1 MNEEKYRLIIQNK
14 NVFKETYVSSDVLCL
29 KIGTTPDSD
38 IRLKRENFS
47 IPIAL
52 YLQLVGNQ
60 WHIQCDELL
69 YISSLENKVLQDAP
83 IQHGAF
89 LKVFDAK
96 NNESIFSISF
106 LYDFALSDLSFDT
119 IIDIRSL
126 NKLVIGNSKGA
137 QIFLSSKYI
146 NSEAITLTRNKNGG
160 FQLDPT
166 GAQKSA
172 TLNGNRIFDVSTVA
186 EYDFIGVADYVF
198 YLKNGVLYTALRDDI
213 AFNGVSAQPLRDETP
228 AFKYPKLNRSPR
240 MLYAFDKTPIE
251 ILNPPQKPEKPRD
264 NLALQLSPALL
275 MIAVTVVTRSGIIQG
290 LGNGN
295 PSFLIFSLATM
306 AVGIFTSVISFVH
319 NRNGYKKSLEEWEKD
334 YRTYIENKRNEI
346 EGERQAEQIALT
358 DVYPSSEHMRDL
370 VKTFSGRIFERSI
383 KDDDFL
389 YVRAGLGAIPA
400 MREVISRQE
409 EHIKIDSE
417 LMLIPEQICKEY
429 ENLKNAPVLLHL
441 CQSGVVGV
449 VGSDDERY
457 DFFKSLLLDICV
469 EHSYEDVKVVVLIP
483 CGEEAKYEWIK
494 WMPHIST
501 SGGDC
506 RGIVCNDESRDEI
519 FETLYAIMTERLF
532 RNKDEEMSHIP
543 YYVVF
548 ALEEYGIK
556 THPLSQF
563 MSHLEEIGMSF
574 VFFKRYKEN
583 LPKECEEIVFLEE
596 NKGTVYLSKDKAFSR
611 QFSWEHINDESIK
624 FVAERL
630 APVYCEQI
638 ALSSR
643 LTSNITLFDLLNIYS
658 PEDLDL
664 TAEWKKSNVQRSLA
678 APLGVDTKGSMIY
691 LDLHEKASG
700 PHGLVAGTTGSGKSE
715 IMQSYILSVAVK
727 FHPYEVAFVIID
739 FKGGGMA
746 NQFENLPHL
755 VGKIT
760 DIDSHEINRSLL
772 SIRAELE
779 KRKRLFAQC
788 GVNHIDQYI
797 GKFRRGETSVAL
809 PHLILIV
816 DEFAELKAEQP
827 EFMKELI
834 STARVGRS
842 LGIHLI
848 LATQKPAGQVN
859 EQIWSNSRFKL
870 CLKVATREDSMEV
883 LHSPL
888 ASEIREPGRAYL
900 QVGNNE
906 IFTLF
911 QSAYSGA
918 SAQSDQNG
926 NRREFKI
933 SEVSFTGKRTVVYE
947 RKASHSDDGTK
958 LTQLKALVDY
968 VDNYCR
974 KNGIDTLP
982 SICMPPLPEIIDYET
997 ASCRGEDR
1005 LIMKIGVY
1013 DDPSNQVQPDVLL
1026 DLSEGNVMVI
1036 GASQTG
1042 KTLLLQTMLRRIA
1055 ERYSPKQAFV
1065 YIVDFGSKI
1074 LKAYE
1079 KLNHVGG
1086 VLTDADDERMKNFF
1100 KMIREEI
1107 ESRKEIFSKLGIGS
1121 YETYLEAKAVME
1133 IPRIMIFIDNLSAF
1147 KETHQEYE
1155 DELLNLCREGVTLG
1169 ITLIVTAKQTAGLSY
1184 RYMSNFATRIAF
1196 NCTESSEYNNIF
1208 DRCPIR
1214 PQNIQGRGLISVQ
1227 KTVYEFQAVLPF
1239 DGIVSS
1245 NPDETMRTE
1254 GKRSEQIKLFITTI
1268 NSKYV
1273 GVTAKPVPE
1282 IPKILSRDYWNTP
1295 SESYESYALP
1305 IGLTYENIETAT
1317 LDLATVGSFGIL
1329 GKDHF
1334 GKSNLLRIILEHIQ
1348 QNVFKLPCKAYL
1360 IDDYARQLEEF
1371 ETFGYVEQ
1379 ISVDCT
1385 DLENIIQLFADKAKE
1400 RMDIMRSGGDFGQ
1413 LPLLLCVIQNLQV
1426 FSAGVISKTSSDL
1439 LKKLLVDAKQLKI
1452 CIIFSNLENN
1462 ADYSAPEMVKL
1473 TRDLGRYVLLD
1484 DLTNIKLFGSGKFTP
1499 NDMRQFK
1506 KPLQLG
1512 DGYIYD
1518 VREGLEKIKIIKADR
1533 VR

>member
-1 MNEEKYRLIIQNK
+1 MSGGKYRLTIQNK
-14 NVFKETYVSSDVLCL
+14 NIFKEVHVSADALCL
-29 KIGTTPDSD
+29 KIGTVPDSD
-38 IRLKRENFS
+38 IRLKKENFS
-47 IPIAL
+47 VPIEL
-52 YLQLVGNQ
+52 SLQLIGNQ
-60 WHIQCDELL
+60 WHIQCIESL
-69 YISSLENKVLQDAP
+69 YISSLGKEEVKQDVP

-89 LKVFDAK
+89 LKIFDTK
-96 NNESIFSISF
+96 SNDYILSISF
-106 LYDFALSDLSFDT
+106 LYDFDLSNFVFDT
-119 IIDIRSL
+119 IVDIRSL
-126 NKLVIGNSKGA
+126 NKLIIGNEKGA

-146 NSEAITLTRNKNGG
+146 ESEFIALTHNKNGG
-160 FQLDPT
+160 FQLDPMN
-166 GAQKSA
+166 APKSA
-172 TLNGNRIFDVSTVA
+172 TLNGSRIFDATVVT
-186 EYDFIGVADYVF
+186 EYDFIGIADYVF
-198 YLKNGVLYTALRDDI
+198 YLKNGVFYTALRNDI

-228 AFKYPKLNRSPR
+228 AFEYPKLNRSPR
-240 MLYAFDKTPIE
+240 MLYAFDKTAIE
-251 ILNPPQKPEKPRD
+251 ILNPPKKPEKPRD
-264 NLALQLSPALL
+264 NLILQLSPALL

-290 LGNGN
+290 LGSGN

-306 AVGIFTSVISFVH
+306 AVGIFTSIISFVN
-319 NRNGYKKSLEEWEKD
+319 NRKGYKKSIEEWEQD
-334 YRTYIENKRNEI
+334 YRAYIENKRNEI
-346 EGERQAEQIALT
+346 EIERQEEQLALI
-358 DVYPSSEHMRDL
+358 DVYPSSEAMREL
-370 VKTFSGRIFERSI
+370 VKTFSGRIFERSLN
-383 KDDDFL
+383 DDDFL
-389 YVRAGLGAIPA
+389 YVRAGMGAIPA
-400 MREVISRQE
+400 MREVTSRQE
-409 EHIKIDSE
+409 EHIKIDNE
-417 LMLIPEQICKEY
+417 LMLIPDQMCKEY
-429 ENLKNAPVLLHL
+429 ANLRNAPVLLHL
-441 CQSGVVGV
+441 CQSGAVGV
-449 VGSDDERY
+449 VGSKEERY
-457 DFFKSLLLDICV
+457 DFFKSMLLDICV
-469 EHSYEDVKVVVLIP
+469 EHSYEDVKIVVLVP
-483 CGEEAKYEWIK
+483 DGEKDKYEWIK

-506 RGIVCNDESRDEI
+506 RGIVCDDESRDEI

-532 RNKDEEMSHIP
+532 HNEDEKASCTPH
-543 YYVVF
+543 YVVF

-563 MSHLEEIGMSF
+563 MGNLEEIGMSF
-574 VFFKRYKEN
+574 VFFKEYKEN
-583 LPKECEEIVFLEE
+583 LPKECEEIVALEE
-596 NKGTVYLSKDKAFSR
+596 NNGTMYLSKDKAFSCP
-611 QFSWEHINDESIK
+611 FSREHINDESIK
-624 FVAERL
+624 FIAERL

-638 ALSSR
+638 SLSSR

-664 TAEWKKSNVQRSLA
+664 ATEWKKSNVQRSLA
-678 APLGVDTKGSMIY
+678 VPLGVDTKGSKIY

-715 IMQSYILSVAVK
+715 IMQSYILSTAVK

-746 NQFENLPHL
+746 NQFEKLPHL

-797 GKFRRGETSVAL
+797 GKFRRGEASVAL

-883 LHSPL
+883 LRSPL

-926 NRREFKI
+926 NTREFKI

-947 RKASHSDDGTK
+947 RKASHTDDGTK
-958 LTQLKALVDY
+958 MTQLKALVDY
-968 VDNYCR
+968 IDKYCIE
-974 KNGIDTLP
+974 NGIGALP

-997 ASCRGEDR
+997 VNCCDNDVH
-1005 LIMKIGVY
+1005 IIKIGIY
-1013 DDPSNQVQPDVLL
+1013 DDPSNQVQPDVLI
-1026 DLSEGNVMVI
+1026 DLSEGNVMII

-1042 KTLLLQTMLRRIA
+1042 KTMLLQTILRRIV
-1055 ERYSPKQAFV
+1055 EQYSPKHAYI

-1074 LKAYE
+1074 LKTYE

-1107 ESRKEIFSKLGIGS
+1107 ERRKEVFSKLGIGS
-1121 YETYLEAKAVME
+1121 YETYFEFPNEVL
-1133 IPRIMIFIDNLSAF
+1133 IPRIVIFIDNITAF

-1155 DELLNLCREGVTLG
+1155 DELLNLCREGVALG

-1184 RYMSNFATRIAF
+1184 RYMSNFSTRIGF

-1214 PQNIQGRGLISVQ
+1214 PQDLQGRGLISVQ
-1227 KTVYEFQAVLPF
+1227 KIVYEFQAILPF
-1239 DGIVSS
+1239 DGIVPSS
-1245 NPDETMRTE
+1245 SGETVRTE
-1254 GKRSEQIKLFITTI
+1254 GKRAEQIKSFITTM
-1268 NSKYV
+1268 NNKYV
-1273 GVTAKPVPE
+1273 GIKAKSIPE
-1282 IPKILSRDYWNTP
+1282 IPNILHKDYWDV
-1295 SESYESYALP
+1295 SGESLAPYVIP
-1305 IGLTYENIETAT
+1305 IGLTYENIETVT
-1317 LDLATVGSFGIL
+1317 LDIATVGSLGIL
-1329 GKDHF
+1329 GKEHF
-1334 GKSNLLRIILEHIQ
+1334 GKSNLLRIILEYIQ
-1348 QNVFKLPCKAYL
+1348 QNVFSLPCEAYL
-1360 IDDYARQLEEF
+1360 IDDYARQLKEF

-1385 DLENIIQLFADKAKE
+1385 DLENIIQLFADKATE

-1413 LPLLLCVIQNLQV
+1413 LPLLLCVIQNSQV
-1426 FSAGVISKTSSDL
+1426 FSTGAISKTSSDL
-1439 LKKLLVDAKQLKI
+1439 LKKLLVDAKQLKM

-1462 ADYSAPEMVKL
+1462 SDYSAPEMVKL
-1473 TRDLGRYVLLD
+1473 TRELGKYVLLE
-1484 DLTNIKLFGSGKFTP
+1484 DLANIKLFGSGKFTP

-1506 KPLQLG
+1506 KALQLG
-1512 DGYIYD
+1512 DGYMYD
-1518 VREGLEKIKIIKADR
+1518 IRDGLDKIKIIKTN
-1533 VR
+1533 